1 VSKVSRI
8 ILLILALIVVG
19 RGQRAEAQQ
28 YDRKF
33 FVQLRTVFGR
43 FRETD
48 LDGAFERAKPIQ
60 CSELINGEGEWRTV
74 AFFNERRDLG
84 DWYRTSLEEV
94 KSDLAAFV
102 FKGMCRG
109 EHGPVQLTT
118 KFPVTESI
126 EAFQRDR
133 IEFEQIAVNT
143 NAAVVASYDAQ
154 TQAYRFDL
162 PYLFLVR
169 HQDDGNLYSLNPPTL
184 LERTRYATEV
194 IDHWD
199 CKSVTAEN
207 VTYQFLLCRTSTLP
221 RNPVER
227 SRARAAFGGSAY
239 FILSDGK
246 EASSSVRLSFDDAD
260 NTKRTI
266 EDVSIPPSID
276 DSRVPTAWESPD
288 ADEKVLDVVR
298 DEFRIRFTPDT
309 WKARVG
315 SLQVLTGKNIGSVDT
330 MKPVAGADYCIWLP
344 GSSMPADGVGYNV
357 VPHDQDGQTPTS
369 ITFKMTTPSG
379 ANAGSLQCIFP
390 RITSAA
396 NVAFSRWASIV
407 GPHLT
412 FEIKP

>member
-1 VSKVSRI
+1 MRRI
-8 ILLILALIVVG
+8 ILLIFGLIVLSSG
-19 RGQRAEAQQ
+19 WTAEAQQ

-43 FRETD
+43 FREAD

-84 DWYRTSLEEV
+84 DWYRNSLEEV
-94 KSDLAAFV
+94 NGDLAAFI
-102 FKGMCRG
+102 FKGVCRG

-133 IEFEQIAVNT
+133 IGFDQVAVNT
-143 NAAVVASYDAQ
+143 NAPVSASFDAQ

-162 PYLFLVR
+162 PYLFLVK
-169 HQDDGNLYSLNPPTL
+169 HQDDGNLYSLNPPSL
-184 LERTRYATEV
+184 LERRQYATDV

-207 VTYQFLLCRTSTLP
+207 VTYQFLLCRTTTLP
-221 RNPVER
+221 RNPIDR
-227 SRARAAFGGSAY
+227 NRGRAAFGASAY

-246 EASSSVRLSFDDAD
+246 EASSSVRLTFDDSD
-260 NTKRTI
+260 NTKHTI
-266 EDVSIPPSID
+266 EDVSTPPLID
-276 DSRVPTAWESPD
+276 NAPVSTAWESPD
-288 ADEKVLDVVR
+288 PDEKILDVVR
-298 DEFRIRFTPDT
+298 DEFRIRFAPDT
-309 WKARVG
+309 WNGRIG
-315 SLQVLTGKNIGSVDT
+315 SLQMLLGKTIGSLDT
-330 MKPVAGADYCIWLP
+330 VKPVAGADYCIWMP
-344 GSSMPADGVGYNV
+344 GGSTPAEGIGFSV

-369 ITFKMTTPSG
+369 ITFKMTTSSG

-390 RITSAA
+390 RVTSAST
-396 NVAFSRWASIV
+396 VAFSRWSSIV
-407 GPHLT
+407 GPHITL
-412 FEIKP
+412 EIKP